1 MYRPSLL
8 KEAGYDA
15 PPQTWDELLDMAK
28 TLNKD
33 TDGDGTIDIYG
44 VGITASRSSITQRLS
59 LTCFILPE
67 KLVRRGWKRGL

>member
-44 VGITASRSSITQRLS
+44 VGKMCIRDRQQPAL
-59 LTCFILPE
+59 
-67 KLVRRGWKRGL
+67 